1 MHFLF
6 LKSVIDQFDRSGFYG
21 SFSRYDRVIIWISY
35 SRMKKKNT
43 SIILFRSPNY
53 MQFGA
58 VVDIYMAKM

>member
-35 SRMKKKNT
+35 SRMKKKHLNY
-43 SIILFRSPNY
+43 II
-53 MQFGA
+53 
-58 VVDIYMAKM
+58 